1 MTEKDK
7 LYRTIRWLLYLLI
20 GFFVIIFILAIVY
33 AVWATIMIS

>member
-33 AVWATIMIS
+33 AV